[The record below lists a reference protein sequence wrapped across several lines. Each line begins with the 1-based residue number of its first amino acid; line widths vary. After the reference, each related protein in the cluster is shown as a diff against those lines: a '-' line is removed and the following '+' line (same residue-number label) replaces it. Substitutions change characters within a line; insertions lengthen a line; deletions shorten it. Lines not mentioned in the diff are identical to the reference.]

1 MGWART
7 LLLGHIGNH
16 LDIEDVEEEMEEIEE
31 ELEDVREELAKVRN
45 LEENQAKAIQQLQKE
60 NAQLELCIAALVKAL
75 QKRGIV
81 SEGEVKNL
89 VNIIEHPSI
98 HG

>member
-16 LDIEDVEEEMEEIEE
+16 LDIEDVEEDFD
-31 ELEDVREELAKVRN
+31 ELEGELEIVRRELTRVRK
-45 LEENQAKAIQQLQKE
+45 LDENQEVAIQQLQKE
-60 NAQLELCIAALVKAL
+60 NEQLQLCVSALVKVL
-75 QKRGIV
+75 QKRSIV

-89 VNIIEHPSI
+89 VNMIESNEA
-98 HG
+98 